1 MSQAREAFLPLWTL
15 AVAATVSAF
24 VLHLALRGR
33 SMQLGYELGKARQE
47 QSRLREVERVM
58 QLEAA
63 SYKTP
68 ERVEIVARTLLGME
82 PPSPDRIVSLGP
94 GPSVVVE
101 RAMPSGPPS
110 LLGERAQARLDP
122 LSAPP
127 AVPQPG
133 GHEPNQAVVPP

>member
-1 MSQAREAFLPLWTL
+1 MSDRRDAFLPLWTL

-33 SMQLGYELGKARQE
+33 SMQLGYDLGKARQE

-68 ERVEIVARTLLGME
+68 ERVEIVARTLLAME
-82 PPSPDRIVSLGP
+82 PPAPDRIISLGG
-94 GPSVVVE
+94 GPAVGE
-101 RAMPSGPPS
+101 ARASAPTAPT
-110 LLGERAQARLDP
+110 ERAQARL
-122 LSAPP
+122 
-127 AVPQPG
+127 
-133 GHEPNQAVVPP
+133 AVVPP